1 MSDVLPSFKYPR
13 EQAFS
18 GLPNEGFFGYCRA
31 IKVGDRVIVSGT
43 TALASGG
50 GVAPEMVGDMYKQA
64 KEALSRIGMVLA
76 HFDLTLDH
84 VIRTNVYITD
94 ASKLSD
100 VIKAH
105 GEAFGQVKPANTGLI
120 GVSFLFHPDLL
131 IEIDVEA
138 MP

>member
-1 MSDVLPSFKYPR
+1 MSQELPSFKYPR
-13 EQAFS
+13 QQAFS
-18 GLPNEGFFGYCRA
+18 GLPNESFFGYCRA

-43 TALASGG
+43 TALAPGG
-50 GVAPEMVGDMYKQA
+50 GVTPDMVGDMYGQA
-64 KEALSRIGMVLA
+64 KEALHRIATVLA
-76 HFDLTLDH
+76 QFDLTLDH

-94 ASKLSD
+94 ASKLPD

-105 GEAFGQVKPANTGLI
+105 GEAFGRVKPANTGLI